1 MSNVYNQAAQELLSR
16 RVAGKKAPCLSAD
29 LRPSNVEDALCIQS
43 AMMELHDDSVAGWKC
58 LQPLAGGKLVVGP
71 IFANGMQQGEHC
83 ELYADEGVARIEP
96 EIAFVLSKGLPANS
110 EDYTEA
116 QINDAIGSC
125 HMALE
130 LIQARYAADS
140 GAEFPD
146 LLADGLANQGLFIGP
161 EIERDKAF
169 SAASIAIEVTQGDN
183 TQSFAGVHPNDN
195 SVSPIYWLVN
205 YMTRRGV
212 NFQAG
217 EALITGSYCGV
228 VAVEFNQLTQ
238 VNYSELG
245 QYKVTFTEKQ

>member
-1 MSNVYNQAAQELLSR
+1 MSDVYKQAAQELLSR
-16 RVAGKKAPCLSAD
+16 RVAGIKAPCLSEAI
-29 LRPSNVEDALCIQS
+29 RPNSVEDALCIQS
-43 AMMELHDDSVAGWKC
+43 AMIELNDDTVAGWKC
-58 LQPLAGGKLVVGP
+58 LQPLAEGKLVVGP
-71 IFANGMQQGEHC
+71 IFGNDVQQGTHC
-83 ELYADEGVARIEP
+83 ALYADKGVVRIEP
-96 EIAFVLSKGLPANS
+96 EIAFVLSKALLASDEG
-110 EDYTEA
+110 YTEA

-140 GAEFPD
+140 GTEFPD
-146 LLADGLANQGLFIGP
+146 LLADGLTNQGLFIGP

-183 TQSFAGVHPNDN
+183 KQSFSGVHPNEN

-212 NFQAG
+212 AFQAG

-228 VAVEFNQLTQ
+228 VNVEFNQLTQ
-238 VNYSELG
+238 VNYSGLG
-245 QYKVTFTEKQ
+245 QYEVTFTEKQ